1 MRTTKFTSVF
11 VTTAVCGALVAGTVG
26 PAVAATSTETRVAA
40 AHQRF
45 GTVDRLGETLSA
57 FTEIAA
63 EARSDHPDAAKLETL
78 RQRLRVSGDGLVAS
92 AATTPVSPGA
102 DAAVTD
108 AVAELKAALDKL
120 VADAGKLLERVL
132 ANDLKGAQEAL
143 AAAVADVKDLLLKVP
158 ALLKTLPGL
167 PTLPTTTVPVRG
179 ETTEPTAAR
188 ADGAGPVAA
197 TDVVAD
203 LKAALDKLVADI
215 TKLLDD
221 VKKLDVAAAT
231 ADATA
236 VLAGLKDLPGKA
248 VAVLTGGVALPV

>member
-1 MRTTKFTSVF
+1 MRTTKFTSVI
-11 VTTAVCGALVAGTVG
+11 VTTAVCGALVAGAVG
-26 PAVAATSTETRVAA
+26 PAVAATSIETRAAA

-45 GTVDRLGETLSA
+45 DTVDRLGETLST
-57 FTEIAA
+57 FSEIAA
-63 EARSDHPDAAKLETL
+63 EARSAHPDAAKLETL

-92 AATTPVSPGA
+92 APVSPGA
-102 DAAVTD
+102 EAGVTD
-108 AVAELKAALDKL
+108 AVAELKAVLDKL
-120 VADAGKLLERVL
+120 VANVGKLLERVL

-143 AAAVADVKDLLLKVP
+143 AAAIADVKDLLLKVP

-167 PTLPTTTVPVRG
+167 PALPTTTIPVRG

-236 VLAGLKDLPGKA
+236 VLADLKDLPVKA
-248 VAVLTGGVALPV
+248 LAVLTGGVALPV